1 MGGYFTTLKEKTLN
15 ETFPFVKA
23 KLHSGK
29 KKTLDYVSSLYY
41 SKRAPIEKYG
51 EECEDIEKI
60 WDGFVDAFV
69 GTLHA
74 QGGAGCASRAPWF
87 SDGDDGKGGGTK
99 EIETRNRRT
108 ARERVV
114 TIGDL
119 HGDLEQTKRAFRACH
134 LTDLKDK
141 WIGGKTTVVQVGDQL
156 DRGPDEVAVMYFL
169 ERVAEE
175 AERSGGELVRIL
187 GNHET
192 LNIAGRFRY
201 AQREGCADFT
211 RWRDRQ
217 KIGMELKKMCFGSEK
232 QMERRYRKKKQTNW
246 CAYETGEKRHEKLP
260 SWIRED
266 DVHSINR
273 WKAVCPGGEFTK
285 RFFAGKNV
293 AERVG
298 STLFVHAGVLEH
310 HALYGLENINKDIR
324 EWASNAE
331 NPRGVPPSHVQSDQ
345 SIVWARDYAHTEEE
359 RCDCAKL
366 SRALH
371 FLTGVERVVVGHTIQ
386 KGGGGATAACD
397 GKVLRVDVGMS
408 RGCGGNTSEG
418 VEILNDGEKIT
429 RMVDGQGRQPM
440 TGVESRFQPI
450 S

>member
-1 MGGYFTTLKEKTLN
+1 MGYFTTLKEKTLN

-74 QGGAGCASRAPWF
+74 QGGAGCASRAPCF

-134 LTDLKDK
+134 LTDSKDK

-169 ERVAEE
+169 ERVA
-175 AERSGGELVRIL
+175 
-187 GNHET
+187 
-192 LNIAGRFRY
+192 
-201 AQREGCADFT
+201 
-211 RWRDRQ
+211 
-217 KIGMELKKMCFGSEK
+217 
-232 QMERRYRKKKQTNW
+232 
-246 CAYETGEKRHEKLP
+246 
-260 SWIRED
+260 
-266 DVHSINR
+266 
-273 WKAVCPGGEFTK
+273 
-285 RFFAGKNV
+285 
-293 AERVG
+293 
-298 STLFVHAGVLEH
+298 
-310 HALYGLENINKDIR
+310 
-324 EWASNAE
+324 
-331 NPRGVPPSHVQSDQ
+331 
-345 SIVWARDYAHTEEE
+345 
-359 RCDCAKL
+359 
-366 SRALH
+366 
-371 FLTGVERVVVGHTIQ
+371 
-386 KGGGGATAACD
+386 
-397 GKVLRVDVGMS
+397 
-408 RGCGGNTSEG
+408 
-418 VEILNDGEKIT
+418 
-429 RMVDGQGRQPM
+429 
-440 TGVESRFQPI
+440 
-450 S
+450 

>member
-74 QGGAGCASRAPWF
+74 QGGAGCASRAPCF

-134 LTDLKDK
+134 LTNSKDK

-217 KIGMELKKMCFGSEK
+217 KIGMELKKMCFVSEK

-371 FLTGVERVVVGHTIQ
+371 FLPGVERVVVGHTIQ